1 MKSLVASNPLLII
14 GIRRFLILNTI
25 IELNICVR
33 SFKLIMKKYA
43 VEHTM
48 QMAIDI
54 TKKIQAL
61 GKDAPIDLGVP
72 LLSIPVYSSQGL

>member
-1 MKSLVASNPLLII
+1 
-14 GIRRFLILNTI
+14 
-25 IELNICVR
+25 
-33 SFKLIMKKYA
+33 MKKYA

-61 GKDAPIDLGVP
+61 GKEPQIDPGVP
-72 LLSIPVYSSQGL
+72 LLSIPVTSSTGLQSHIPQTRANYFNHTH